1 MNQTKHWKDKIRFHK
16 NTHSCSAFEF
26 KYTNSN
32 TKKKGDS
39 QFHSEEY
46 SNSTD
51 QIDISS
57 SEKAQPT
64 RTKSMLETANDDDND
79 NSHLRSLSNHRH
91 TSSFDPVIL
100 DKEAK
105 KSKDVCI

>member
-1 MNQTKHWKDKIRFHK
+1 
-16 NTHSCSAFEF
+16 
-26 KYTNSN
+26 
-32 TKKKGDS
+32 
-39 QFHSEEY
+39 
-46 SNSTD
+46 
-51 QIDISS
+51 
-57 SEKAQPT
+57 
-64 RTKSMLETANDDDND
+64 MLETANDDDND